1 MLTMG
6 AKKGG
11 SVMRIGFSAVVIVVA
26 QAASGEGLPAPLTD
40 ADFAP
45 VDEMEARLGQLLFYD
60 PILSGNGT
68 VSCATCHHPAF
79 GTGDGLS
86 LGIGDG
92 GIGLGPK
99 RVADP
104 ENMPEQRIPRNAPAL
119 FNLGAHEFT
128 VLFHDGR
135 IEVDPDRPGGLRTP
149 LDADMVTGYASLLSA
164 QTMFPVLS
172 PDEMAGH
179 YSENDVAQAVR
190 RGVITGQ
197 GGAWDIIA
205 RRVGDIPAYA
215 DDFVAVYDHIDTDD
229 QITFADISNAVA
241 AFMAFEWRSDTA
253 IYDAVLRGDAVLPEP
268 AATGMKLFYGE
279 AGCASCHSGPFL
291 TDHDFHAMG
300 APQIGP
306 GKAARFESHARD
318 EGRFRVTGDPA
329 DLYAFR
335 TPSLRNV
342 ALTAPYGHAGGHAD
356 LRRFI
361 EAHLDPVTA
370 LQTYDLDA
378 ALLPDLPVDDSRG
391 MAGADAIAQSVAFEP
406 SRISDADVT
415 ALLAFLDTLTDS
427 AAQRGRLGI
436 PAAVPSGLPV
446 DRP

>member
-1 MLTMG
+1 
-6 AKKGG
+6 
-11 SVMRIGFSAVVIVVA
+11 
-26 QAASGEGLPAPLTD
+26 
-40 ADFAP
+40 AP

-104 ENMPEQRIPRNAPAL
+104 DNMPEQRIPRNAPAL

-149 LDADMVTGYASLLSA
+149 LDADMVTGFASLLSA

-179 YSENDVAQAVR
+179 YSENDVAEAVR

-215 DDFVAVYDHIDTDD
+215 DDFVAVYDHIDTAD

-241 AFMAFEWRSDTA
+241 AFMAFEWRSDTGL
-253 IYDAVLRGDAVLPEP
+253 YDAVLRGDATLPEP
-268 AATGMKLFYGE
+268 AATGMELFYGE

-356 LRRFI
+356 LRSFV

-370 LQTYDLDA
+370 LHTSDLDA

-391 MAGADAIAQSVAFEP
+391 MAGADAIAQSVSFEP
-406 SRISDADVT
+406 RNISDADVT
-415 ALLAFLDTLTDS
+415 ALLAFLDTLTDP

-436 PAAVPSGLPV
+436 PVAVPSGLPV